1 MYKHPTNKL
10 QYMSSLE
17 PIAAM
22 KHSPVI
28 ADRSDKYTTE
38 QLCAHLQRQAR
49 CSLPHSTQ
57 TLCLQCCQRNLWGP
71 ALKSQIDTLPYTP
84 RTCSDTHI
92 CTHSILARD
101 SRELLNTAISNVCFV
116 PIAGGAAQ
124 CWTGDPSL
132 TSLKQNL
139 FQPSKLSYGHG
150 PKEATAKCLL
160 CFFPQKKQRYMHVR
174 VHTTSSGSLHVFHTM

>member
-28 ADRSDKYTTE
+28 AGRSDKYTTE

-71 ALKSQIDTLPYTP
+71 ALKSQIDTLPYTQNMLRHTHMYAQHFSPWLP
-84 RTCSDTHI
+84 RALK
-92 CTHSILARD
+92 HS
-101 SRELLNTAISNVCFV
+101 N
-116 PIAGGAAQ
+116 
-124 CWTGDPSL
+124 
-132 TSLKQNL
+132 LKR
-139 FQPSKLSYGHG
+139 
-150 PKEATAKCLL
+150 LL
-160 CFFPQKKQRYMHVR
+160 CSHCRWGCTVLDRRSFPDLSQAK
-174 VHTTSSGSLHVFHTM
+174 SLPALQAQLRAWAKRGHC